1 MLAIPVLTRS
11 SAGDLPG
18 ECPAAS
24 ACQSCPRRD
33 RDADYSP
40 RRPLRG
46 PNSVSRELLPET
58 ESWRAG
64 SLCDQSFSCPWE
76 PTSFL
81 TSACVPFHYRL
92 LSPRQA
98 PISGTAR
105 SSMWH
110 LPSCLGLG
118 HSSPYSA
125 EVLGSAMH
133 WFLVS
138 LSANFFGAG
147 LLVLN
152 IGGLSLMGSVLGI
165 EHRGP
170 KGVWRYYIC

>member
-18 ECPAAS
+18 ECHAAS
-24 ACQSCPRRD
+24 ACQSCPRGD

-40 RRPLRG
+40 RHPLRG
-46 PNSVSRELLPET
+46 PNSVSREPLPKT

-64 SLCDQSFSCPWE
+64 WLCDQSFVWLPHFSCPWE
-76 PTSFL
+76 PTSSL
-81 TSACVPFHYRL
+81 TSACVPSHYRL
-92 LSPRQA
+92 LSPHQA

-118 HSSPYSA
+118 HSSPYFA
-125 EVLGSAMH
+125 EGPVLQCFGS
-133 WFLVS
+133 WSPFLLTFLV
-138 LSANFFGAG
+138 
-147 LLVLN
+147 LV
-152 IGGLSLMGSVLGI
+152 S
-165 EHRGP
+165 
-170 KGVWRYYIC
+170 